1 MHPDIKHLIGL
12 QVIDLRLNE
21 LRTLVASFPKRLAE
35 IDAGAATAR
44 QQLATAKETLIT
56 SLKDRKRYELDVE
69 QWKDK
74 LRKYKDQTAAVKTNE
89 AYKALQHEIAN
100 AEAEIA
106 KAEDRLLERMV
117 AGEEY
122 ESQGKADGRALTH
135 AATSAQGDR

>member
-21 LRTLVASFPKRLAE
+21 LRALVASFPKRLAE
-35 IDAGAATAR
+35 IDAHAATAR
-44 QQLATAKETLIT
+44 QQLATAKETLTT

-100 AEAEIA
+100 AEAENS
-106 KAEDRLLERMV
+106 KAEDRLLERMF
-117 AGEEY
+117 AGEDDVCQVKAVERSPK
-122 ESQGKADGRALTH
+122 ES
-135 AATSAQGDR
+135 

>member
-21 LRTLVASFPKRLAE
+21 LRALVASFPKRLAE

-106 KAEDRLLERMV
+106 KAEDRLLERRS
-117 AGEEY
+117 EE
-122 ESQGKADGRALTH
+122 H
-135 AATSAQGDR
+135 TSELQSRLHLVCRLLLEKKNK